1 MKFERDDYCFVCGE
15 ENPKSL
21 KIKFVKKDG
30 QVFARC
36 SFPRE
41 YQGYKN
47 IIHGGIIALVLDEAM
62 AHLQGFEER
71 FLTGKLQVRFFS
83 PLLAGEEVEVRAW
96 IEKKRKKVVLAKS
109 EMVKVKDRKKVAE
122 AKGLITVLREE

>member
-1 MKFERDDYCFVCGE
+1 M
-15 ENPKSL
+15 
-21 KIKFVKKDG
+21 KKDG

-41 YQGYKN
+41 YKGYKN

-122 AKGLITVLREE
+122 AEGLITVLREE